1 MDGLALTFGTGFG
14 IGLLGSLHCLGMCG
28 PLALALPVHARR
40 GFGKLAGILSYNL
53 GRTSTYTILG
63 GLFGLIGRQFILWGW
78 QQGLSIG
85 AGLLMLLFAF
95 SRLEPASRIP
105 GFSRLTAR
113 IGNALSGALGQ
124 AHSLSSLFGVGI
136 LNGLLPCGLVY
147 VAILAA
153 IPFGSVPLS
162 ASVMFGF
169 GLATIPA
176 MAGLM
181 VAGQWI
187 GPGVRRTF
195 NRFIPFVIG
204 ILAVLLVLRGLEL
217 GIPYVSPLQP
227 DPQEPIMCHDS
238 IG

>member
-78 QQGLSIG
+78 QQGLPIG

-136 LNGLLPCGLVY
+136 LNGLLPCG
-147 VAILAA
+147 
-153 IPFGSVPLS
+153 
-162 ASVMFGF
+162 
-169 GLATIPA
+169 A

-227 DPQEPIMCHDS
+227 DPQDPVMCHDS